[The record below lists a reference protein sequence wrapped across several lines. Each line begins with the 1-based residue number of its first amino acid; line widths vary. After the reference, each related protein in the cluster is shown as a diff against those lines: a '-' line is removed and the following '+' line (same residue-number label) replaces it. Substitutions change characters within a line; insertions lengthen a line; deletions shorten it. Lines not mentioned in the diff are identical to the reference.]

1 LRWKEEE
8 GKEDPETLRKVDIEK
23 EGRNMMNKDL
33 EEENKIED
41 LLEETIMM
49 RKDLEEERKTEDPQE
64 NMKERKDNKNLKEK
78 IEKIIITVRIIEAA
92 IEKKRDRKNHIE
104 RREVIEKIEHLEEK
118 TEELE
123 EEKTEE
129 PEEEKT
135 EGPEGTMKNEE
146 SVGLLSIGL
155 KLKLFNQEILIL
167 T

>member
-1 LRWKEEE
+1 
-8 GKEDPETLRKVDIEK
+8 
-23 EGRNMMNKDL
+23 MNKDL

-118 TEELE
+118 TEHPEEKTEELE

-155 KLKLFNQEILIL
+155 KLKLFSQEILIL